1 MKRLGLSMTVL
12 ASLFLGACAGIPT
25 APNSTSPNPQMA
37 SAEPAK
43 KESAPPKQEV
53 VIACV
58 RPSFDGNMV
67 SVVVKDHYETEGQ
80 KRRSSMIASR
90 TKAEE
95 ILVVRGAVTQQLRAW
110 GATITE
116 KREDARIILE
126 TMIRRS
132 GRHYYVHFFLMDKV
146 RRVEIAQGVG
156 SAIYAHNT
164 LRDDALR
171 YAAQV
176 AISKLCIYQEQRT
189 KEGAAQVQESVSQTR
204 VRVAPA
210 PSPRSYASRPS
221 YPYGYDNGGGV
232 QLDTSAGIEVYSPAR
247 SRGTVR
253 GFEYGPDGTPKWRI
267 EKIKR

>member
-1 MKRLGLSMTVL
+1 MKRVAFAVMAFAL
-12 ASLFLGACAGIPT
+12 LFLGACAGVPT
-25 APNSTSPNPQMA
+25 APNSTPPNPQMM
-37 SAEPAK
+37 SSESAK
-43 KESAPPKQEV
+43 KESAPVKQEV

-58 RPSFDGNMV
+58 RPVFDGKTV

-95 ILVVRGAVTQQLRAW
+95 ILVVRGAVAQQLRAW
-110 GATITE
+110 GATVTE
-116 KREDARIILE
+116 SRADAQIILE

-146 RRVEIAQGVG
+146 RRIEIAQGVG

-176 AISKLCIYQEQRT
+176 AISKLCIYQERRT
-189 KEGAAQVQESVSQTR
+189 KEGTAQMQESVPQ
-204 VRVAPA
+204 VPMRVAPSA
-210 PSPRSYASRPS
+210 SPQSYASHSS
-221 YPYGYDNGGGV
+221 YPYGYSSG
-232 QLDTSAGIEVYSPAR
+232 AGITFDATAGVRMESPAR

-253 GFEYGPDGTPKWRI
+253 GFEYGPDGTPKWKI
-267 EKIKR
+267 EKMRR